1 MNEPTSGVESR
12 NLIINYLPYSV
23 TEARLRNIFGDA
35 KLKEVKVVRD
45 RNTKMSL
52 GYGFVKFID
61 FKDAVEA
68 VEEKNG
74 YEIEGKRL
82 KVSFAR
88 PPSNNIKNC
97 KLYVTNLPRDYDHV
111 KVSQL
116 FAHFGEIIECRVL
129 RDTHANQYKGVAFI
143 QFAERSQSD
152 AALSLNDTYVPGGT
166 RHLRVKYSDDNFRR
180 SRGTPPMIDTEEH
193 VEMIIEAPVSYPTAA
208 SSTPD
213 SDSDR
218 SSWDSD
224 DMDRIMQRNLAMQR
238 QQHIIQQQ
246 QLYELQRAD
255 MIQLHRQQHMQLSW
269 FPSPNSYSGDHQ
281 DVDMTNGVF
290 IPNTQGYYVAAPG
303 GYPQQLSQGGQS
315 AQKHVVRE
323 ERDRPLS
330 PRIPL
335 GATPTGQKDTTL
347 LPSSASDDT
356 PPPGTRHAASSSSD
370 SMLGRA
376 TPHKIHTADS
386 AEGDLVATA
395 IAVRVDTN

>member
-1 MNEPTSGVESR
+1 M
-12 NLIINYLPYSV
+12 
-23 TEARLRNIFGDA
+23 
-35 KLKEVKVVRD
+35 RD

-116 FAHFGEIIECRVL
+116 FGHFGEIIECRVL

-166 RHLRVKYSDDNFRR
+166 RHLRVKYSDGNFRG

-193 VEMIIEAPVSYPTAA
+193 VEMITEAPVSYPTAT
-208 SSTPD
+208 TPD
-213 SDSDR
+213 SDSNSR

-224 DMDRIMQRNLAMQR
+224 DMDRIMQRNMALQR

-255 MIQLHRQQHMQLSW
+255 MIQLHREQHMQLGW

-281 DVDMTNGVF
+281 DVNMANSVF
-290 IPNTQGYYVAAPG
+290 IPNTQGYYVAAAPALGQPTAEVVDYHYQSGGVAPG
-303 GYPQQLSQGGQS
+303 GYPQQPGQGGPS
-315 AQKHVVRE
+315 AQKRVLRR

-370 SMLGRA
+370 NMLGLP
-376 TPHKIHTADS
+376 TPNKIHTADS

>member
-1 MNEPTSGVESR
+1 M
-12 NLIINYLPYSV
+12 
-23 TEARLRNIFGDA
+23 
-35 KLKEVKVVRD
+35 RD

-116 FAHFGEIIECRVL
+116 FGHFGEIIECRVL

-166 RHLRVKYSDDNFRR
+166 RHLRVKYSDENYHG
-180 SRGTPPMIDTEEH
+180 SRGAPPMIDSEEH
-193 VEMIIEAPVSYPTAA
+193 VEMITEAPISYPTAA
-208 SSTPD
+208 SSNHD

-224 DMDRIMQRNLAMQR
+224 DMDRIMQRNMAMRR

-246 QLYELQRAD
+246 QLYEIQRAD
-255 MIQLHRQQHMQLSW
+255 MIHLHRQQHMQLGW
-269 FPSPNSYSGDHQ
+269 FPSPNSYSGEHQ
-281 DVDMTNGVF
+281 DVDMTNSVF
-290 IPNTQGYYVAAPG
+290 IPNTQGYYVAAAPAPGQPTAEVVDYHYPSGGGGAAPGG
-303 GYPQQLSQGGQS
+303 GYPQQPSQRGQS
-315 AQKHVVRE
+315 PQKRVVRK

-335 GATPTGQKDTTL
+335 GATPTGQKDTAL
-347 LPSSASDDT
+347 LPSSVSDDT
-356 PPPGTRHAASSSSD
+356 PPPGTRHAAASSSSD
-370 SMLGRA
+370 S
-376 TPHKIHTADS
+376 I
-386 AEGDLVATA
+386 ATA
-395 IAVRVDTN
+395 IAVRVDSN